1 MLSKLLVVW
10 CCLQCGVSDRSVVS
24 ATSLKIDICMHTKR
38 CKMNATGDII
48 MQSAI
53 KQFAALS
60 ESANPSDDQR
70 DRCDRCGSFFV
81 EVSCQYVPTGPSYW
95 TCKCWF
101 SPPPQLFQK
110 SWTYFCLQFVIV
122 NLDCLYLSLK
132 TKLSQ
137 LNKLNEVVVFF
148 FFYWITKPFY
158 QLLWELGAYI
168 IPQFRVYTVP
178 HGNSSTKNLRV
189 VGYFE
194 FLCTRSLTS
203 SRRWEMASGTSGF
216 TLACCELYSAIS
228 TCLDTAKSTS
238 GLLIMAKQPLDFASA
253 TLANAP
259 RPGHNSVSCTCQCQ
273 TE

>member
-1 MLSKLLVVW
+1 
-10 CCLQCGVSDRSVVS
+10 
-24 ATSLKIDICMHTKR
+24 
-38 CKMNATGDII
+38 

-81 EVSCQYVPTGPSYW
+81 EVPCQYVSTGPSYW
-95 TCKCWF
+95 TCKCFF

-148 FFYWITKPFY
+148 FFYWITNPFY

-178 HGNSSTKNLRV
+178 HGNSSTKKPSRCWLLWIFVHSLFDEFQALRNGIGYFRFYLGLLRV
-189 VGYFE
+189 VLGNFHLLRYREINKWFVDNGKTA
-194 FLCTRSLTS
+194 F
-203 SRRWEMASGTSGF
+203 GF
-216 TLACCELYSAIS
+216 RLGHVGKC
-228 TCLDTAKSTS
+228 
-238 GLLIMAKQPLDFASA
+238 SA
-253 TLANAP
+253 TWAQQRVLYMQMSN
-259 RPGHNSVSCTCQCQ
+259 GVKSI
-273 TE
+273 